1 MGIKMEIDKPHIKK
15 DWYRLDNAAKI
26 YPAMVNRR
34 NTCVFRFAVN
44 LKEEVDPSIL
54 QKALLD
60 MRRRFPAMF
69 VRIRHGVFWYYL
81 EENKKIPRIRPEDC
95 RINKAIDLYTNNYFR
110 FTVFYYQNRISLEV
124 FHSLTDGTG
133 AVVFLK
139 SLTYRYLELKGHKLQ
154 SEGLVLTIDQ
164 EATSEE
170 LEDSFFKYATM
181 NPHKRYV
188 APKPYNIK
196 DPRFPSGQGRGV
208 INGRLSA
215 SALHAIAKKHDS
227 TVTEFLSALLTQ
239 SVYQVYG
246 ERMIKNDQVN
256 ICLPINLR
264 RFFPSS
270 SLRNFTLFFHST
282 VNNSKNAEFEEI
294 LRQVKDSFAK
304 GLTKDGIIENINV
317 NMQAEKNMAM
327 RLTPLFIKKPVMT
340 LAGVM
345 FGGRLNTLT
354 MSNIGVVS
362 LPKSMAEHIQDFEFN
377 LSNDINCAYGIGVIT
392 FGDIMTISM
401 LRETRDTNLSM
412 QVFRNLTSLGLKV
425 EVESNYWEDVA

>member
-1 MGIKMEIDKPHIKK
+1 MKKNQQHIDK

-26 YPAMVNRR
+26 YPAMINRR
-34 NTCVFRFAVN
+34 NSCVFRFAIN
-44 LKEEVDPSIL
+44 LKENVDPNLL
-54 QKALLD
+54 QKALVE
-60 MRRRFPAMF
+60 MRPRFPAMF

-95 RINKAIDLYTNNYFR
+95 RINKAIDLFSNNYFR

-133 AVVFLK
+133 ALTFLK
-139 SLTYRYLELKGHKLQ
+139 SLAYRYLELKGYLLQ
-154 SEGLVLTIDQ
+154 SDGMVLTIDQ
-164 EATSEE
+164 KPTNEE

-188 APKPYNIK
+188 VPRPYNIR

-208 INGRLSA
+208 INGRLSS
-215 SALHAIAKKHDS
+215 SALYAIAKKYDA
-227 TVTEFLSALLTQ
+227 TITEFLSALLTQ

-246 ERMIKNDQVN
+246 ERMIKNDRVN

-264 RFFPSS
+264 RFFPSA
-270 SLRNFTLFFHST
+270 SLRNFTLFFHTT
-282 VNNSKNAEFEEI
+282 VKNGKQADFDEI
-294 LRQVKDSFAK
+294 LRQVKHSFVE
-304 GLTKDGIIENINV
+304 GLTKDGIVENINV

-327 RLTPLFIKKPVMT
+327 RLTPLFIKKPAMT
-340 LAGVM
+340 IAGIM

-354 MSNIGVVS
+354 MSNIGVVT
-362 LPKSMAEHIQDFEFN
+362 LPKSMAEHVQDFEFN

-392 FGDIMTISM
+392 FGDVMTISM

-412 QVFRNLTSLGLKV
+412 QVFRNLTALGLEV
-425 EVESNYWEDVA
+425 EIESNYWEEVA